1 MTELDILKYV
11 VDTGTK
17 FGLSAASLMY
27 LICMVVFPI
36 YGFKYLTKRDLEE
49 KIEREKN
56 EKEREG
62 LQQKVIGL
70 IETNKNYIFDVVEK
84 FNRDGEAK
92 RKVYADMLQIQLETA
107 SKMMDDDAYCIDVMH
122 QMQAIES
129 GLRGTGNLLLENHLK
144 GCVADAITKGK
155 AEESIAEIMQVFKK
169 AR

>member
-1 MTELDILKYV
+1 
-11 VDTGTK
+11 
-17 FGLSAASLMY
+17 
-27 LICMVVFPI
+27 
-36 YGFKYLTKRDLEE
+36 LEE

-107 SKMMDDDAYCIDVMH
+107 SKMMETISQH
-122 QMQAIES
+122 
-129 GLRGTGNLLLENHLK
+129 NLAAHKISSDRLGVLETRFE
-144 GCVADAITKGK
+144 DIST
-155 AEESIAEIMQVFKK
+155 SIKDISKILSAQNKDK
-169 AR
+169 